1 MMELLC
7 LIAFITYNLDPIF
20 KLECERHQ
28 KAYSKEWFPIFVC
41 AYTVYIKSEKQ
52 IVVDALC
59 QIKN

>member
-7 LIAFITYNLDPIF
+7 LIAFITYNKDPIF

-52 IVVDALC
+52 SSC
-59 QIKN
+59 